1 MRMLVAH
8 ASAHGS
14 TQGIAE
20 RIARRL
26 RAEGLDTDCRPADE
40 VAVLAH
46 YDAVVLGSAVHTMR
60 WLPEARRFALDH
72 AAELR
77 TLPTWLFSVS
87 SVGDQESMLAPGAA
101 RVLRSL
107 RGETREIQAL
117 RAALRPR
124 EHRNFAGAIAR
135 GDWSTAG
142 SVFLRL
148 MGGRY
153 GDHRNWPA
161 IDAWAGDIAHQLRA
175 AGATDI
181 RASRGRGSAG

>member
-1 MRMLVAH
+1 MRVLVAH

-14 TQGIAE
+14 TRGIAE

-26 RAEGLDTDCRPADE
+26 RAEGLDTDCRRAD
-40 VAVLAH
+40 AVTALAH
-46 YDAVVLGSAVHTMR
+46 YDAVVLGSAVHNMR

-77 TLPTWLFSVS
+77 ARPTWLFSVS
-87 SVGDQESMLAPGAA
+87 SVGDQESMLAPGPA
-101 RVLRSL
+101 RVLRAL
-107 RGETREIQAL
+107 RGDTQEIRAL

-135 GDWSTAG
+135 ADWSTAG

-153 GDHRNWPA
+153 GDHRNWPV
-161 IDAWAGDIAHQLRA
+161 IDAWAADTAHHLR
-175 AGATDI
+175 
-181 RASRGRGSAG
+181 SAPAPHADQHVPR